1 MDNDLK
7 DSIKKIE
14 EVKKRQEK
22 IEKLIILLAGIFAL
36 LIFAVVG
43 VNIYYSGKEQVSEP
57 KVVVANEKVN
67 ATYTAPPQET
77 SPVET
82 TKAVLQPKTEEK
94 KLQQPKKEKIAKQN
108 NKKPE
113 KPKEQK
119 VVKASLKKENPKKAH
134 KEKVAITKE
143 VKQKK
148 ENTPTK
154 PKAVLV
160 KPTKKEQHQKEH
172 KKSYAKGY
180 IYTIQVGAFSSQEKA
195 VKFLKSLGLRG
206 FIQKSNGIYR
216 VFVGRFD
223 SYREAVSYM
232 RKHNLKGF
240 VRKIR
245 G

>member
-57 KVVVANEKVN
+57 KVVVENEKVN

-82 TKAVLQPKTEEK
+82 TKAILQPKMEEK
-94 KLQQPKKEKIAKQN
+94 KAEQPKKEEIAKQN

-119 VVKASLKKENPKKAH
+119 VVKTLPQKENPKKTH
-134 KEKVAITKE
+134 KEKVATQKE
-143 VKQKK
+143 VKQKAEK
-148 ENTPTK
+148 PVK
-154 PKAVLV
+154 PKAVAI
-160 KPTKKEQHQKEH
+160 KPTKKEQHPKEY
-172 KKSYAKGY
+172 KRSYAKGY

-223 SYREAVSYM
+223 SYRDAVSYM

-240 VRKIR
+240 VRKIK